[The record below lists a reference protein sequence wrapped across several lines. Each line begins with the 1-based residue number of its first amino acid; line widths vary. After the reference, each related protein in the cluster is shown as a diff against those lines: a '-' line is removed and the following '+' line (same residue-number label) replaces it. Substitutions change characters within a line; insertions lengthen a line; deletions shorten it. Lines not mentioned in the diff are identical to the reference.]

1 MTHVVSEAA
10 RTLCISRKTVQR
22 YLAENPALRLVSGEI
37 DLSGLKNHRYT
48 VWRRSGGKGR
58 SWGDKPKNP
67 TRLLALK
74 NKGQTAKQV
83 AARGFHPGRT
93 PAQRVEIILREL
105 EAIPKGDPAWVA
117 LEPYLTEKVTAEIQA
132 LSQKMAAEMQ
142 ARVEAELQNLRVMFS
157 AAGAGEEA
165 QAPGK

>member
-1 MTHVVSEAA
+1 MILSHNMTHVVSEAA
-10 RTLCISRKTVQR
+10 RTLGISRKTVQR

-58 SWGDKPKNP
+58 RWGDKPKNP

-83 AARGFHPGRT
+83 EARGFHPGRT

-105 EAIPKGDPAWVA
+105 AALPQGDPAWVA
-117 LEPYLTEKVTAEIQA
+117 LEPYLAEKA
-132 LSQKMAAEMQ
+132 K
-142 ARVEAELQNLRVMFS
+142 AELLVAMELMRAETR
-157 AAGAGEEA
+157 AAMEMMRAFKGEEA
-165 QAPGK
+165 QASAE

>member
-10 RTLCISRKTVQR
+10 RTLGISRKTVQR

-37 DLSGLKNHRYT
+37 DLGGLKNHRYT
-48 VWRRSGGKGR
+48 VWRRAGGKGR

-105 EAIPKGDPAWVA
+105 GAIPKGDPAWAA
-117 LEPYLTEKVTAEIQA
+117 LKPYLTEKVQAELRA
-132 LSQKMAAEMQ
+132 LTEKVQ
-142 ARVEAELQNLRVMFS
+142 AELQALFS
-157 AAGAGEEA
+157 AAGARQEA
-165 QAPGK
+165 QAPSA